1 MSPRQEQSRSS
12 FPAAIT
18 TEDVHEDEDD
28 HVFEDPRGI
37 DALNMEDTVRIPVN
51 VWQPFL
57 REHQPRR
64 RTQSTPDE
72 VGWLTSGY
80 TAHQRGDSLTL
91 NAYHNLLLNDTELRE
106 FERDIFELFMQLTLT

>member
-1 MSPRQEQSRSS
+1 MN
-12 FPAAIT
+12 
-18 TEDVHEDEDD
+18 
-28 HVFEDPRGI
+28 
-37 DALNMEDTVRIPVN
+37 LEDTVGIPVN

-64 RTQSTPDE
+64 RTQSTPEE

-80 TAHQRGDSLTL
+80 TTEQRGDSLTL